1 MTVTA
6 TTPQNSVPL
15 QQDAKVMG
23 LVGLMHGTS
32 HFAHLFLPPF
42 FPFFMA
48 EFGLSYTDVGLMMTV
63 FFVVSGLGQASS
75 GFLVDRVGAR
85 PVLFASL
92 ALFATAALLA
102 SQASAYWML
111 LLAALLGGL
120 GNAPIHPVD
129 FSILN
134 QRVSPARLGH
144 AFSVH
149 GLTGNLG
156 WAAAPAFLVGLA
168 TLTDWRT
175 AYWGAFALFVLVAV
189 VMWINRATLVTQVV
203 VRPPEHKRMDDF
215 EFMRQPVI
223 WWCFGFFML
232 STMTLA
238 VVQTYAPSILQNVHG
253 VSLEA
258 ATLTLTAYML
268 CGALGMVVGGFAAG
282 RAQATER
289 LVAVCM
295 LVAAALML
303 LAATGWL
310 GAAGTMVVLALT
322 GFAVGIAGPSRDMMI
337 KRATPKGATGRVYG
351 TVYSGLDVGFAVSP
365 LVFGALMDGA
375 FYGLTLAGAAFTLL
389 LSVKAALE
397 VGKRTRAQTSQ
408 A

>member
-1 MTVTA
+1 
-6 TTPQNSVPL
+6 
-15 QQDAKVMG
+15 MG

-48 EFGLSYTDVGLMMTV
+48 DFGLSYTDVGLMVTV
-63 FFVVSGLGQASS
+63 FFVVSGVGQASS
-75 GFLVDRVGAR
+75 GFLLDRVGAR
-85 PVLFASL
+85 PVVFVSL
-92 ALFATAALLA
+92 ALFASAALLA
-102 SQASAYWML
+102 SQATAYWML
-111 LLAALLGGL
+111 LAAAFLGGL

-156 WAAAPAFLVGLA
+156 WAVAPAFLVGLA
-168 TLTDWRT
+168 ALTDWRT
-175 AYWGAFALFVLVAV
+175 AYWGAFGLFVVVAA
-189 VMWINRATLVTQVV
+189 VMAWNRDLLVTQVV

-215 EFMRQPVI
+215 DFMRKPVI
-223 WWCFGFFML
+223 WWCFAFFML

-238 VVQTYAPSILQNVHG
+238 VVQTYAPSILQTVHG

-268 CGALGMVVGGFAAG
+268 CGAVGMAIGGFVAG
-282 RAQATER
+282 KAQATER

-295 LVAAALML
+295 LIASGLML
-303 LAATGWL
+303 LAATGWM
-310 GAAGTMVVLALT
+310 GGPGTMVVLALT

-365 LVFGALMDGA
+365 LIFGALMDNA
-375 FYGLTLAGAAFTLL
+375 WYGLTLAGAAATLL
-389 LSVKAALE
+389 LSVKAALM
-397 VGKRTRAQTSQ
+397 VGQRTQ
-408 A
+408 AP

>member
-1 MTVTA
+1 MTSS
-6 TTPQNSVPL
+6 TTLPNNAVPL

-48 EFGLSYTDVGLMMTV
+48 DFGLSYTDVGLMVTV
-63 FFVVSGLGQASS
+63 FFVVSGVGQASS

-85 PVLFASL
+85 PVVFVSL
-92 ALFATAALLA
+92 ALFASAALLA
-102 SQASAYWML
+102 SQATAYWML
-111 LLAALLGGL
+111 LAAAFLGGL

-156 WAAAPAFLVGLA
+156 WAVAPAFLVGLA
-168 TLTDWRT
+168 ALTDWRT
-175 AYWGAFALFVLVAV
+175 AYWGAFGLFVAVAA
-189 VMWINRATLVTQVV
+189 VMAWNRDLLVTQVV

-215 EFMRQPVI
+215 DFMRKPVI
-223 WWCFGFFML
+223 WWCFAFFML

-238 VVQTYAPSILQNVHG
+238 VVQTYAPSILQTVHG

-268 CGALGMVVGGFAAG
+268 CGAVGMAIGGFVAG
-282 RAQATER
+282 KAQATER

-295 LVAAALML
+295 LIASGLML
-303 LAATGWL
+303 LAATGWM
-310 GAAGTMVVLALT
+310 GGPGTMVVLALT

-365 LVFGALMDGA
+365 LIFGALMDNA
-375 FYGLTLAGAAFTLL
+375 WYGLTLAGAAATLL
-389 LSVKAALE
+389 LSVKAALM
-397 VGKRTRAQTSQ
+397 VGQRTQAQ
-408 A
+408 

>member
-1 MTVTA
+1 MSSSVTHS
-6 TTPQNSVPL
+6 PSDVPL
-15 QQDAKVMG
+15 SQDAKVMG
-23 LVGLMHGTS
+23 LVGLVHGTS

-42 FPFFMA
+42 FPFFML
-48 EFGLSYTDVGLMMTV
+48 EFGLTYTEVGLMMTL
-63 FFVVSGLGQASS
+63 FFVVSGVGQALS
-75 GFLVDRVGAR
+75 GFIVDRVGAR
-85 PVLFASL
+85 PVVFVSLSLFAL
-92 ALFATAALLA
+92 AALLA

-111 LLAALLGGL
+111 LMAALLGGL

-168 TLTDWRT
+168 ALTDWRT
-175 AYWGAFALFVLVAV
+175 AYWGAFALFVTVAV
-189 VMWINRATLVTQVV
+189 VMWFHRETLVTQVV
-203 VRPPEHKRMDDF
+203 VRPPEYKRMDDF
-215 EFMRQPVI
+215 VFMRQPVI

-232 STMTLA
+232 ATMTLA
-238 VVQTYAPSILQNVHG
+238 VVQTYAPSILQTVHG
-253 VSLEA
+253 VGLEA

-268 CGALGMVVGGFAAG
+268 SGAAGMVVGGFAAA

-310 GAAGTMVVLALT
+310 GGPGTMALLALT

-351 TVYSGLDVGFAVSP
+351 TVYSGLDVGFAIAP
-365 LVFGALMDGA
+365 LVFGALMDNA
-375 FYGLTLAGAAFTLL
+375 WYGLTLAGAALIL
-389 LSVKAALE
+389 MLSVKAALK
-397 VGKRTRAQTSQ
+397 VGELTRLQNG
-408 A
+408 

>member
-1 MTVTA
+1 MSSTP
-6 TTPQNSVPL
+6 TTPLHSVPL
-15 QQDAKVMG
+15 KQDAKVMG
-23 LVGLMHGTS
+23 LVGLLHGTS

-48 EFGLSYTDVGLMMTV
+48 DFGLSYTDVGLMVTV

-85 PVLFASL
+85 PVLFVSL
-92 ALFATAALLA
+92 ALFASAALLA
-102 SQASAYWML
+102 SQATAYWML
-111 LLAALLGGL
+111 LAAAFLGGL

-156 WAAAPAFLVGLA
+156 WAVAPAFLVGLA

-175 AYWGAFALFVLVAV
+175 AYWGAFALFVCVAA
-189 VMWINRATLVTQVV
+189 VMAWHRDILVTQVV

-223 WWCFGFFML
+223 WWCFGFFVL

-238 VVQTYAPSILQNVHG
+238 VVQTYAPSILQTVHG
-253 VSLEA
+253 VGLEA

-268 CGALGMVVGGFAAG
+268 CGAVGMAIGGFVAG
-282 RAQATER
+282 KAQATER
-289 LVAVCM
+289 LVAACM
-295 LVAAALML
+295 LIASGLML

-310 GAAGTMVVLALT
+310 GGPGTMVLLALT

-365 LVFGALMDGA
+365 LIFGALMDNA
-375 FYGLTLAGAAFTLL
+375 LYGLTLAGAAATLL
-389 LSVKAALE
+389 LSVKAALM
-397 VGKRTRAQTSQ
+397 VGQRTQ
-408 A
+408 AH

>member
-1 MTVTA
+1 MTSTSTIPSNA
-6 TTPQNSVPL
+6 VPL

-48 EFGLSYTDVGLMMTV
+48 DFGLSYTDVGLMVTV
-63 FFVVSGLGQASS
+63 FFVVSGVGQASS

-85 PVLFASL
+85 PVVFVSL
-92 ALFATAALLA
+92 ALFASAALLA
-102 SQASAYWML
+102 SQATAYWML
-111 LLAALLGGL
+111 LAAAFLGGL

-156 WAAAPAFLVGLA
+156 WAVAPAFLVGLA
-168 TLTDWRT
+168 ALTDWRT
-175 AYWGAFALFVLVAV
+175 AYWGAFGLFVAVAA
-189 VMWINRATLVTQVV
+189 VMAWNRDLLVTQVV

-215 EFMRQPVI
+215 DFMRKPVI
-223 WWCFGFFML
+223 WWCFAFFML

-238 VVQTYAPSILQNVHG
+238 VVQTYAPSILQTLHG

-268 CGALGMVVGGFAAG
+268 CGAVGMAIGGFVAG
-282 RAQATER
+282 KAQATER

-295 LVAAALML
+295 LIASGLML
-303 LAATGWL
+303 LAATGWM
-310 GAAGTMVVLALT
+310 GGPGTMVVLALT

-365 LVFGALMDGA
+365 LIFGALMDNA
-375 FYGLTLAGAAFTLL
+375 WYGLTLAGAAATLL
-389 LSVKAALE
+389 LSVKAALM
-397 VGKRTRAQTSQ
+397 VGQRTQ
-408 A
+408 AH

>member
-1 MTVTA
+1 MTVA
-6 TTPQNSVPL
+6 DSTPHNTVTW
-15 QQDAKVMG
+15 QQDAKVMS
-23 LVGLMHGTS
+23 LVGLTHGTS

-48 EFGLSYTDVGLMMTV
+48 EFGLSFTDVGLMVTV

-85 PVLFASL
+85 PVLFLSL
-92 ALFATAALLA
+92 GLFATAALVA
-102 SQASAYWML
+102 SQATGYGML
-111 LLAALLGGL
+111 LLAAFLGGL

-134 QRVSPARLGH
+134 QRVSIARLGH

-156 WAAAPAFLVGLA
+156 WAVAPAFLVGLA

-175 AYWGAFALFVLVAV
+175 AYWGAFALFVLVAL
-189 VMWINRATLVTQVV
+189 VMWVNRETLVTQVV
-203 VRPPEHKRMDDF
+203 VRPAEHKRMDDF
-215 EFMRQPVI
+215 VFMRQPVI
-223 WWCFGFFML
+223 WWCFGFFVL

-238 VVQTYAPSILQNVHG
+238 VVQTYAPSILQTVHG

-258 ATLTLTAYML
+258 ATLTISAYML

-295 LVAAALML
+295 SVAAALML
-303 LAATGWL
+303 VAATGWA
-310 GAAGTMVVLALT
+310 GGVGTMVVLALT

-351 TVYSGLDVGFAVSP
+351 TVYSGLDVGFAIAP
-365 LVFGALMDGA
+365 LVFGALMDGSM
-375 FYGLTLAGAAFTLL
+375 FGLTLAGAALTLL

-397 VGKRTRAQTSQ
+397 VGKRTRALV
-408 A
+408 